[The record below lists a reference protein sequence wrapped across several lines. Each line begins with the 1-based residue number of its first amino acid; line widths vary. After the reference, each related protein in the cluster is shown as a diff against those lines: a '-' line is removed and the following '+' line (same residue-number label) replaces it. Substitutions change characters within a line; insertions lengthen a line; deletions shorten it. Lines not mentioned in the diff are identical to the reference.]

1 MLKIRFIRTSS
12 DDRMCV
18 MVDEGGD
25 GGGGT
30 EEWCDGREG
39 KRLLFPTNKL
49 ASCNV
54 QNGGGILLLLLHARG
69 DRTANQGIGSRPS

>member
-1 MLKIRFIRTSS
+1 MNLWPTV
-12 DDRMCV
+12 V

-25 GGGGT
+25 GGT

-54 QNGGGILLLLLHARG
+54 QNGGGILLLLLLHARG
-69 DRTANQGIGSRPS
+69 GWTANQGIGSRPS